1 MRPLLSCLFLLFLCP
16 CLLAN
21 DALDLARAFFGPPE
35 KLQSVNS
42 IYYEGKIMNP
52 SGEGS
57 GTFRLYLKKPFFQR
71 MEIHVGDVI
80 TVTAVN
86 GSEGYRQQSDKITGK
101 GRLGILHPAQVEKI
115 IVNTVE
121 NLYFLKG
128 SEKRNGR
135 ISFQG
140 KADFKGQACY
150 KLKFFYRDNLFYER
164 FVELETGKIL
174 ATRDERGITVYQRGE
189 IFSGGIRFSR
199 SVESYKGDK
208 HLNTIHF
215 KKILINSPMKDE
227 IFDFPQQ

>member
-1 MRPLLSCLFLLFLCP
+1 MRPLLSCPLLLFLCP

-42 IYYEGKIMNP
+42 IYYEGKIINP

-57 GTFRLYLKKPFFQR
+57 GTFGLYLKKPFFQR

-86 GSEGYRQQSDKITGK
+86 GSEGYRQQSNMITGK

-128 SEKRNGR
+128 FEIRNGR
-135 ISFQG
+135 IGFQG

-150 KLKFFYRDNLFYER
+150 KLKFFYRANLFYER
-164 FVELETGKIL
+164 FVELETGKVL

-189 IFSGGIRFSR
+189 ISSGGIRFSR

-227 IFDFPQQ
+227 IFDFPKQ